1 MKKYIIFDGE
11 TLEHKGSMGGLRLLL
26 SRVPSI
32 AAAAAVILLLAAAVV
47 AVSVGWSR
55 AGRDMERTAAAH
67 AETSDSLQREVDYM
81 RTLAEKRNL
90 YSHIG
95 RLYIRR
101 GHTPCNRE
109 TVWAFIK
116 EMNAWYPEY
125 IMAQCIQE
133 SGCGDHALPGHN
145 MFGMT
150 LPARRETTANNVG
163 SGDKFA
169 KYNNW
174 ELGVIDRVLWELAV
188 FGNRKPSR
196 EEYVARLA
204 GYSETPGYEK
214 TIESIARKYRRK

>member
-1 MKKYIIFDGE
+1 MKKYIIFDRD
-11 TLEHKGSMGGLRLLL
+11 TLEHKGSIGKVRLAL
-26 SRVPSI
+26 SRVPAIVS
-32 AAAAAVILLLAAAVV
+32 AAVAIVVLAIAVV
-47 AVSVGWSR
+47 AVSVSGR
-55 AGRDMERTAAAH
+55 KAGRDMAETVAVH
-67 AETSDSLQREVDYM
+67 AEAADSLQREIDYM

-101 GHTPCNRE
+101 GHTPCNPE
-109 TVWAFIK
+109 TIWAFIQ
-116 EMNAWYPEY
+116 ELNVWYPEY
-125 IMAQCIQE
+125 VMAQCVQE
-133 SGCGDHALPGHN
+133 SGCGKNALPGHN

-150 LPARRETTANNVG
+150 LPVHRETTANNAG

-188 FGNRKPSR
+188 FKNRKPTR

-204 GYSETPGYEK
+204 RYSETPGYEK
-214 TIESIARKYRRK
+214 TIESMARKYKRK